1 MEYKEKSLDSTAG
14 KLIEIFVQFDRSI
27 GLIIHGEF
35 IENGE
40 FEIEYTFPFVRA
52 KKFDYYEDIAI
63 EKNVA
68 SYSFS
73 AAFEY
78 APGSI
83 SIIFY
88 LQNALDYVNFKM
100 PPKVSTEVGLSG
112 LSLSGKIILPAME
125 DEEHDR
131 EYEVHKQ
138 AKKQMIADAKNG
150 DEEAI
155 ENLTFDEM
163 DVYSKISKRV
173 LNEDVLTI
181 VNTSLMPYGIEC
193 DRYAII
199 GNILDVEECSNGITS
214 EKIYNLTLECN
225 EIIMNVVI
233 NKEDLFGIPE
243 RGRRFKGNVWLQGNI
258 NFKDA

>member
-1 MEYKEKSLDSTAG
+1 M
-14 KLIEIFVQFDRSI
+14 SI

-40 FEIEYTFPFVRA
+40 FEVEYTFPFVRA
-52 KKFDYYEDIAI
+52 KRFDYFEDISI

-73 AAFEY
+73 ASFEY

-88 LQNALDYVNFKM
+88 LQNALDYVNYKM
-100 PPKVSTEVGLSG
+100 PPKVSAEIGLSG
-112 LSLSGKIILPAME
+112 LSLSGKIILPAI
-125 DEEHDR
+125 EEKKDDM
-131 EYEVHKQ
+131 EYEIHKQ
-138 AKKQMIADAKNG
+138 TKKQMIADAKNG

-163 DVYSKISKRV
+163 DIYSKISKRI
-173 LNEDVLTI
+173 LKEDVLSI

-199 GNILDVEECSNGITS
+199 GNILQVEECSNGITS
-214 EKIYNLTLECN
+214 DKMYNLTLECN
-225 EIIMNVVI
+225 ELIMNVVI
-233 NKEDLFGIPE
+233 NKEDLLGIPE
-243 RGRRFKGNVWLQGNI
+243 KGRRFKGNVWLQGNI
-258 NFKDA
+258 NFSDA